1 MTTANAYYQAAT
13 KSFSQTMLDTA
24 AHSPNMQRAK
34 GRADVGFGVQGL
46 KTLYQSGCAK
56 VLLPQNFQPVPE
68 AVFINTSGGVTGG
81 DQLSYAAS
89 VQENAALTVTTQA
102 AERIYRASSGV
113 ADISNSLALA
123 AHSQLAWLPQE
134 TILFEG
140 SALKRRIDVEMD
152 KTATL
157 LALEMLVLGRRAM
170 GETLQQARLSDQWRI
185 RRSGRLIYADALRFS
200 EPKFET
206 QSCATFNGQRALAT
220 LVYVAPDAEYRISSV
235 RNLLDFEGVEAAA
248 SAWNGRLVVR
258 FLAPDAQ
265 PLRAALILFL
275 TKFRGGPLPR
285 VWHM

>member
-1 MTTANAYYQAAT
+1 
-13 KSFSQTMLDTA
+13 MLDTTLP
-24 AHSPNMQRAK
+24 SPNMQRAK
-34 GRADVGFGVQGL
+34 GRADVGFGAHGL

-81 DQLSYAAS
+81 DELAYGAS

-113 ADISNSLALA
+113 ADITNTLALA

-140 SALKRRIDVEMD
+140 SALKRRIEVEID
-152 KTATL
+152 ETATL

-170 GETLQQARLSDQWRI
+170 GETLQHAQLSDQWRI
-185 RRSGRLIYADALRFS
+185 RRNGRLVYADALRFS
-200 EPKFET
+200 APHSET
-206 QSCATFNGQRALAT
+206 QSCATLNGQRALAT
-220 LVYVAPDAEYRISSV
+220 LVYVAPDAEDRIASV
-235 RNLLDFEGVEAAA
+235 RNLLDFEAVEAAA
-248 SAWNGRLVVR
+248 SAWNGLLVVR

-265 PLRAALILFL
+265 PLRAALTTFL
-275 TKFRGGPLPR
+275 SAFRGGPLPR